1 MLKNFFIAFI
11 VLLLSFSSVN
21 AEKVDKI
28 NVSGNERIS
37 KDTIIIFGEI
47 DLNDDFDDN
56 VLNSILKNL
65 YNTNFFQDIKIDIN
79 NKTLNIN
86 VVENPIIQKVQLLG
100 IKAKKMK
107 EPILEQIKLKKN
119 NSYNEYLVKKDK
131 ELILNLLKTSGFYF
145 AEVKSKMIDILKEL
159 QSIIPEVLQNYSWKK
174 SMKWSNYDLNW
185 ARPLKSIVAMLDNKI
200 IDFN

>member
-11 VLLLSFSSVN
+11 VLLLSFGSVN

-65 YNTNFFQDIKIDIN
+65 YNTNFFSRH
-79 NKTLNIN
+79 
-86 VVENPIIQKVQLLG
+86 
-100 IKAKKMK
+100 
-107 EPILEQIKLKKN
+107 KN
-119 NSYNEYLVKKDK
+119 
-131 ELILNLLKTSGFYF
+131 
-145 AEVKSKMIDILKEL
+145 
-159 QSIIPEVLQNYSWKK
+159 
-174 SMKWSNYDLNW
+174 
-185 ARPLKSIVAMLDNKI
+185 RH
-200 IDFN
+200 